1 MSCDVTRLAAGP
13 LLLSLLLGCL
23 PLLECQ
29 AQVELVEGLS
39 TRPLS
44 WHSTGLAADTRSAG
58 HQRHWPWRSKLRKL
72 GQQAE
77 HGNGRKQIPAEMLE
91 QQDQQQQQPQLL
103 KQQQKKVWTPAIH
116 GSDKDHLLRGVE
128 RDLEPFRHHGITLQM
143 VEQVYCTFNLQS
155 FRVQILDNQIYIV
168 GELPGFADL
177 NLRNKKILALLAAR
191 YPDDLPDV
199 DFIIQNSDWFPPNFN
214 GSHED
219 CRQQG
224 PMFTANKRPGDSH
237 GILFPDESWLDWEQ
251 EKSLVVAAAR
261 RQAWES
267 RDSRLLFRGAPTGER
282 GHLLNSSVSEL
293 QNDLLNIQVVDEW
306 WSQHRDR
313 YMSPADQCH
322 SRFLLYMAGNTW
334 ASRMKK
340 LLLCNST
347 VVVHPSPFV
356 GFWWHLLEHGK
367 NVVVMEPIKHPD
379 KASKQLMEVV
389 KGLLSNISRSQDIA
403 AEGQRLAVD
412 VLTMENALDYW
423 HHLLW
428 EYARLQ
434 RFTPLV
440 HHDAITLD
448 KSIYL
453 PQPSMQTNF
462 SQRLCHICLPQP
474 SDNKTLAAF
483 TGEHYLS
490 PKPE

>member
-1 MSCDVTRLAAGP
+1 M
-13 LLLSLLLGCL
+13 
-23 PLLECQ
+23 
-29 AQVELVEGLS
+29 
-39 TRPLS
+39 
-44 WHSTGLAADTRSAG
+44 
-58 HQRHWPWRSKLRKL
+58 
-72 GQQAE
+72 
-77 HGNGRKQIPAEMLE
+77 
-91 QQDQQQQQPQLL
+91 
-103 KQQQKKVWTPAIH
+103 
-116 GSDKDHLLRGVE
+116 
-128 RDLEPFRHHGITLQM
+128 F
-143 VEQVYCTFNLQS
+143 
-155 FRVQILDNQIYIV
+155 VQ
-168 GELPGFADL
+168 
-177 NLRNKKILALLAAR
+177 
-191 YPDDLPDV
+191 
-199 DFIIQNSDWFPPNFN
+199 
-214 GSHED
+214 
-219 CRQQG
+219 
-224 PMFTANKRPGDSH
+224 PGDSH

-261 RQAWES
+261 RQSWEA
-267 RDSRLLFRGAPTGER
+267 RDNRLLFRGAPTGDR

-293 QNDLLNIQVVDEW
+293 ENDLLNIQVVDGW
-306 WSQHRDR
+306 WSQRRDT
-313 YMSPADQCH
+313 YLSPADQCH
-322 SRFLLYMAGNTW
+322 SRYLLYMAGNTW

-367 NVVVMEPIKHPD
+367 NVVVMDPIKKPVT
-379 KASKQLMEVV
+379 ASKQLMGVV
-389 KGLLSNISRSQDIA
+389 ESLTANIPQSQAIA

-428 EYARLQ
+428 EYAKLQ
-434 RFTPLV
+434 RFKPMV
-440 HHDAITLD
+440 HHNAITLD

-453 PQPSMQTNF
+453 PQESVQHDF